1 MPKLKIVGA
10 KYGLQKIE
18 MTKIIRANQ
27 SLGLAEAKRCTD
39 DVLEGKVVSF
49 EFDNLE
55 AAKELADA
63 LENIG
68 AVVEVEAE

>member
-10 KYGLQKIE
+10 RYGLQKIE

-39 DVLEGKVVSF
+39 DVLEGKVVSL

-55 AAKELADA
+55 AAQELADA
-63 LENIG
+63 LDKIG
-68 AVVEVEAE
+68 AVVEVEEE